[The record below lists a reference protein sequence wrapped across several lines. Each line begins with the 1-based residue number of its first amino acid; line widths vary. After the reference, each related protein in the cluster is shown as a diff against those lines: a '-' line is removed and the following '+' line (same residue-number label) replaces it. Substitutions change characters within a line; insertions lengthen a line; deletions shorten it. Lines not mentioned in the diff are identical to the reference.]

1 MTTKTNKILSAAV
14 AIAIIIS
21 VAILVYVNLPKQTES
36 STEDNTAHKTS
47 PSIFTLIYNDQQTN
61 YTLSNL
67 VQLETYTAEGG
78 SRTQSGFI
86 KGMGNYTGIN
96 ISTLVSLFHPAPLPY
111 SLKVFSEDGTN
122 RTYNYTTI
130 LGNVDIYN
138 ADNASD
144 PNATGKGNMTMVL
157 AYKYEGNWL
166 NESNDG
172 KLKIVFL
179 DEKGSITQASLWLKK
194 VTSIKIITE

>member
-14 AIAIIIS
+14 AIAIIVS
-21 VAILVYVNLPKQTES
+21 VAVLVYVNLPKQTDS
-36 STEDNTAHKTS
+36 SSDDNTVQKTP
-47 PSIFTLIYNDQQTN
+47 PSIFTIIYDGKQTN
-61 YTLSNL
+61 YTIADLI
-67 VQLETYTAEGG
+67 QLEAYTAKGG
-78 SRTQSGFI
+78 YRTQSGFI
-86 KGMGNYTGIN
+86 KGVGNYTGVN
-96 ISTLVSLFHPAPLPY
+96 ISTLVSTFHPAPLPY
-111 SLKVFSEDGTN
+111 SLKVYSEDGEN
-122 RTYNYTTI
+122 LFINYSTI

-144 PNATGKGNMTMVL
+144 PNPIGNGGVTMVL
-157 AYKYEGNWL
+157 AYQYEGNWL

-179 DEKGSITQASLWLKK
+179 DEKGSITQASLWWKK